1 MRSAAAQLFRRP
13 ATADVVSIAVMC
25 GLAHEPELAT
35 TAARAARAAALDQLV
50 EAYDAGISVHL
61 VCPGAP
67 SPCYADAIVACIA
80 VNKSARQRK
89 RACPAD

>member
-1 MRSAAAQLFRRP
+1 MGVARRRR
-13 ATADVVSIAVMC
+13 A
-25 GLAHEPELAT
+25 GAHEVDAD
-35 TAARAARAAALDQLV
+35 ARVIGLDQLV

-67 SPCYADAIVACIA
+67 SPCYAHAIVACIA